1 MIHELE
7 RGSFAYIK
15 KKKKRQLLLVFL
27 MLLIGVVMFMVGM
40 FMNQF
45 ERSNLCT
52 MLAILMVLPATKFLV
67 IYIVLF
73 PYKTVSKARY
83 DLVKEKINDNC
94 ILMTDM
100 VITSPD
106 KSMNLDFVVFTDNQV
121 LCLLGKAKQDIKY
134 IEKYL
139 KDTLVNNRIDGFTVK
154 VYSDEKQ
161 FLNNLPERQFEK
173 TAVQEEA
180 FKIIRTLVV

>member
-1 MIHELE
+1 MMHELE

-83 DLVKEKINDNC
+83 EMVKE
-94 ILMTDM
+94 
-100 VITSPD
+100 
-106 KSMNLDFVVFTDNQV
+106 
-121 LCLLGKAKQDIKY
+121 
-134 IEKYL
+134 
-139 KDTLVNNRIDGFTVK
+139 
-154 VYSDEKQ
+154 
-161 FLNNLPERQFEK
+161 
-173 TAVQEEA
+173 
-180 FKIIRTLVV
+180 

>member
-1 MIHELE
+1 
-7 RGSFAYIK
+7 
-15 KKKKRQLLLVFL
+15 
-27 MLLIGVVMFMVGM
+27 
-40 FMNQF
+40 
-45 ERSNLCT
+45 
-52 MLAILMVLPATKFLV
+52 
-67 IYIVLF
+67 
-73 PYKTVSKARY
+73 
-83 DLVKEKINDNC
+83 
-94 ILMTDM
+94 M

-173 TAVQEEA
+173 TALQEEA